1 MCRTND
7 LAIKR
12 ERQIHD
18 IARSRSQHAM
28 TAYLRTLFEFDTTE
42 SLALYLETSDDN
54 VEPSL
59 IRGSGC
65 IIEA

>member
-18 IARSRSQHAM
+18 IARSQHAM
-28 TAYLRTLFEFDTTE
+28 TTHLRTLFKFDTPE
-42 SLALYLETSDDN
+42 PLASYFDTSDDI

-59 IRGSGC
+59 IRGSVC
-65 IIEA
+65 MIEA